1 VKRKNAPIGEVYKPH
16 PNPLLGKE
24 RGTTRSLGRC
34 NIGLGTIIIKNMTDK
49 ELFNLM
55 KVTGERVTLTPGKKE
70 ALKSSLFASLDAQRE
85 NTVLPKISFWV
96 KMADA
101 FVPANLALRPVASF
115 SLVMGL
121 FLITSF
127 ATVNASKNSLP
138 GNPLYSVKVG
148 SERLRYFLTFSDEA
162 RAKVSLEMARKR
174 AEELKQVMNNGLA
187 SNETFTS
194 IIVSEQLAGELNNVK
209 EKLNKMRSEEKDL
222 NKVVAM
228 AKEVEKQVAVIEEK
242 LNQEENVAVKDNLKK
257 VFVKTEEV
265 KFVVLATLVNQYD
278 ENGGT
283 AVEKDELTA
292 AVEKKIEAL
301 TVAIKEL
308 PKEEAEKITVLN
320 ENLTAAKTAFKDG
333 KLSETLEII
342 EKANNILNGNAGTVE
357 GATTAVEESESLAIV
372 PQATTT
378 STTIV
383 NNAVPALEWKLES
396 EKQGPV
402 VEFEMEVGQ

>member
-1 VKRKNAPIGEVYKPH
+1 
-16 PNPLLGKE
+16 
-24 RGTTRSLGRC
+24 
-34 NIGLGTIIIKNMTDK
+34 
-49 ELFNLM
+49 
-55 KVTGERVTLTPGKKE
+55 
-70 ALKSSLFASLDAQRE
+70 
-85 NTVLPKISFWV
+85 
-96 KMADA
+96 
-101 FVPANLALRPVASF
+101 
-115 SLVMGL
+115 
-121 FLITSF
+121 
-127 ATVNASKNSLP
+127 
-138 GNPLYSVKVG
+138 
-148 SERLRYFLTFSDEA
+148 
-162 RAKVSLEMARKR
+162 
-174 AEELKQVMNNGLA
+174 
-187 SNETFTS
+187 
-194 IIVSEQLAGELNNVK
+194 
-209 EKLNKMRSEEKDL
+209 
-222 NKVVAM
+222 
-228 AKEVEKQVAVIEEK
+228 
-242 LNQEENVAVKDNLKK
+242 LKK

-308 PKEEAEKITVLN
+308 LKEEAEKITVLN

-383 NNAVPALEWKLES
+383 NNAAPALEWKLES

>member
-308 PKEEAEKITVLN
+308 LKEEAEKITVLN

-383 NNAVPALEWKLES
+383 NNAAPALEWKLES

>member
-1 VKRKNAPIGEVYKPH
+1 
-16 PNPLLGKE
+16 
-24 RGTTRSLGRC
+24 
-34 NIGLGTIIIKNMTDK
+34 MTDK

-383 NNAVPALEWKLES
+383 NNAAPALEWKLES